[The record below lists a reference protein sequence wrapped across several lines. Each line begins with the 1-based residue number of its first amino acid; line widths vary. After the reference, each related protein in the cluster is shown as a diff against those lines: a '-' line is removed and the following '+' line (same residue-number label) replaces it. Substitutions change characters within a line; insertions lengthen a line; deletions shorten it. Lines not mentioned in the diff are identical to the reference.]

1 MAKKL
6 DFKKIAMKTAGLGVG
21 GIGAGILASK
31 LPDTL
36 DAKIKN
42 LVLIGAGTML
52 PTFVPKQELVG
63 HVGDGMIAVGAMNLA
78 KEFMPNLIQG
88 VSGIGNS
95 DEYVAG
101 EATSISD
108 IDIEEDIFVET
119 PEEDGESVSSVEEYT
134 A

>member
-21 GIGAGILASK
+21 GVGAGILASK

-52 PTFVPKQELVG
+52 PTFMPKQELVG
-63 HVGDGMIAVGAMNLA
+63 HVGDGMVAVGAMNLA

-88 VSGIGNS
+88 VSGIGTAN
-95 DEYVAG
+95 EYVAG
-101 EATSISD
+101 EAMTISD
-108 IDIEEDIFVET
+108 IDIEEDVIVET
-119 PEEDGESVSSVEEYT
+119 PGVAGESVSSVEDYT

>member
-1 MAKKL
+1 MAKKKL

-21 GIGAGILASK
+21 GIGAGFLVGK
-31 LPDTL
+31 LPETL

-52 PTFVPKQELVG
+52 PTVAPKQELVG
-63 HVGDGMIAVGAMNLA
+63 HVGDGMVAVGAMGLA
-78 KEFMPNLIQG
+78 KEFIPALNGI
-88 VSGIGNS
+88 SGIGNT

-101 EATSISD
+101 EATTISD